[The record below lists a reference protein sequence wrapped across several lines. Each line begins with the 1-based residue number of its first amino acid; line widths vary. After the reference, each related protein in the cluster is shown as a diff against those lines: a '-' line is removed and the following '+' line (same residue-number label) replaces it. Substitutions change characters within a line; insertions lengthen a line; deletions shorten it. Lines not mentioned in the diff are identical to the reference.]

1 MTAEEVKT
9 MREEV
14 EHRYCV
20 EKWEQDINEMTDL
33 YKKMKE
39 CLPVSEDR
47 VANNILDYGCWDEID
62 YILSQM
68 ENHQE
73 WKEVFSDEIVRLE
86 RNREY
91 FVKRHH
97 ELTLTEKEHR
107 LSWWNRLFRKD
118 SNPNSTNNKEN

>member
-47 VANNILDYGCWDEID
+47 VAKNILDYGCWDEID

-68 ENHQE
+68 ENHPE

-91 FVKRHH
+91 FVKRNN
-97 ELTLTEKEHR
+97 ELYMYEKEHR
-107 LSWWNRLFRKD
+107 LSWWKRLFG
-118 SNPNSTNNKEN
+118 

>member
-33 YKKMKE
+33 YKKIKE
-39 CLPVSEDR
+39 CLPVSEDK
-47 VANNILDYGCWDEID
+47 VANNILDYGCWWEID

-68 ENHQE
+68 ENHPE
-73 WKEVFSDEIVRLE
+73 WKEVFSDEIARLE
-86 RNREY
+86 FNMAYFKNR
-91 FVKRHH
+91 HN
-97 ELTLTEKEHR
+97 ELALTEKEHR
-107 LSWWNRLFRKD
+107 LPWWKRLFRKD
-118 SNPNSTNNKEN
+118 TNPNSTNNKEN